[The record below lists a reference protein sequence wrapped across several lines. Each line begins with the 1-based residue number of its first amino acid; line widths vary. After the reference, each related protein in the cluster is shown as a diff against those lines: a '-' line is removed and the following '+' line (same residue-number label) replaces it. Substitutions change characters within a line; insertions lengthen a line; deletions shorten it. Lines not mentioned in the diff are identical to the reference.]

1 MATIPPAPQITTD
14 SLTAVRKEPT
24 LPGLRCALAL
34 SLLALAACHDS
45 DSSSSA
51 AAPATPP
58 PAAAISDCA
67 VARVAAGPADLVPG
81 PLARG
86 TAGDIVI
93 ENRRMRAII
102 QKGGRNWFNI
112 GQFGGNIID
121 AVPKAADGS
130 LAAEDHY
137 EEASLGTNIESSPN
151 YDAVTIVNAG
161 GEDADGKCIPAVVR
175 ATGPDDL
182 LDFVNGSSAIRDMGF
197 SFPQSADDV
206 DLPVTVHTDYT
217 LDANQSAVTM
227 NSTIINASG
236 SDLRIYLAEYVNG
249 SGEVELFQHGYGFGE
264 ALITAP
270 CASCRSIIYAGH
282 EGGSGVSYGIVHNTP
297 RTTTLS
303 VSGVTVLVYGTDA
316 TVLAAVPE
324 PLNQVTEPP
333 PFTVP
338 ANGELSFTRWFVV
351 GTGSVASILDTQYS
365 LLGVSTGSVGGTVTD
380 QNGPVSGAEI
390 AVIGSDNDFTPI
402 APGVLPLP
410 YPPIPGARGP
420 ATLVVNH
427 MRTDAS
433 GRFQGRLPP
442 GDYQLRLNIPG
453 RGALPG
459 GTANV
464 SVTENQLTTQ
474 NFTAPLPAQLRVLVV
489 DENNLPIAAKVQ
501 LIGSDSSP
509 DAGEPQNQESV
520 LGGLLTLNTGIF
532 GDFAADKLPGGVIL
546 SEFAVADPLR
556 RGAVTVGDTGLLEAQ
571 AGEFVLSVSRGPR
584 YSEHS
589 QTVTLTPG
597 AVTTVTARL
606 VKVVDTTDHLL
617 ADFHV
622 HSFNSPDSEV
632 TNRERLITYLS
643 EDMDF
648 FTPSDHGYRANFEPV
663 IADMQ
668 VGHLL
673 ASAPSAEIT
682 TFDYGHYNAWPVRIE
697 AEPANSDEAS
707 QSSDLKISQGATDWG
722 GPAPRGQDFPSAG
735 NFSREPAKIFDEMR
749 ADPLQAGRQVVVQI
763 NHVDSFFG
771 AGGLEIDSGF
781 VGKDPQSN
789 VTPASKRLNPALT
802 NLFDRDFDSLEL
814 WIGVDGREHQLEKF
828 LGQNI
833 GDWFNLLN
841 RGLLRTLV
849 ANSDTHDRRLTSLST
864 RNYISAP
871 TVLSQGQP
879 DPQKMRQ
886 APHDIGD
893 AIRNGYST
901 GSNSLFM
908 QVKASNALTQG
919 AGLEQ
924 SDAFGVKTKPLVALG
939 GKVSLKVDI
948 QSPVWAEYDEISVY
962 INTPTT
968 RHKDQFGQPSSPAR
982 YNICSPEHRLGL
994 ADFSRTRVP
1003 VTTIDGTTYQR
1014 LESSATIDLTL
1025 LKDSWVVVLARGNDG
1040 VSKPLWPVVPNDFS
1054 DSGDG
1059 LGTRSSADTGTVA
1072 MAVSNPIYVDV
1083 DGNGWHAPALNVVAS
1098 CP

>member
-1 MATIPPAPQITTD
+1 MATFFAIPRHP
-14 SLTAVRKEPT
+14 VR
-24 LPGLRCALAL
+24 LQALRGAAAL
-34 SLLALAACHDS
+34 SLLALGSCHDS
-45 DSSSSA
+45 GSSSSGNSSS
-51 AAPATPP
+51 TPP
-58 PAAAISDCA
+58 PVVSDCA
-67 VARVAAGPADLVPG
+67 VARVVSGPADLVPG

-86 TAGDIVI
+86 VVGDIVI

-151 YDAVTIVNAG
+151 YETVTIVNAG
-161 GEDADGKCIPAVVR
+161 GEDASGNCLPAVVR

-197 SFPQSADDV
+197 SFPASADDV
-206 DLPVTVHTDYT
+206 DLPITVQTDYT
-217 LDANQSAVTM
+217 LDVNQSAVTM
-227 NSTIINASG
+227 TSTLINESA
-236 SDLRIYLAEYVNG
+236 SDLKIYLAEYVNG

-338 ANGELSFTRWFVV
+338 ANGEFSFTRWFVV
-351 GTGSVASILDTQYS
+351 GTGSVASVLDTQYS
-365 LLGVSTGSVGGTVTD
+365 LLDVTTGNVQGVVSD
-380 QNGPVSGAEI
+380 ANGPVSGAEI
-390 AVIGSDNDFTPI
+390 AVIGSVNDFTPI

-420 ATLVVNH
+420 STLVVNH
-427 MRTDAS
+427 MRTDAA
-433 GRFQGRLPP
+433 GRFQGKLPP

-453 RGALPG
+453 RGAPTNG
-459 GTANV
+459 NV
-464 SVTENQLTTQ
+464 NISVAADQLTTH
-474 NFTAPLPAQLRVLVV
+474 NFSAPLPAQLRVLVV
-489 DENNLPIAAKVQ
+489 DENNRPIAAKVQ
-501 LIGSDSSP
+501 LIGTDSSP
-509 DAGEPQNQESV
+509 DAGEPLNQESV
-520 LGGLLTLNTGIF
+520 LAGVLTLNTGIF
-532 GDFAADKLPGGVIL
+532 GDAAADKLPAGVIL

-556 RGAVTVGDTGLLEAQ
+556 SGAVTVGDTGLLDVQ
-571 AGEFVLSVSRGPR
+571 PGEFQLSVSRGPR
-584 YSEHS
+584 YSEHV
-589 QTVTLTPG
+589 QTLTLNAG
-597 AVTTVTARL
+597 SLATVTAQL
-606 VKVVDTTDHLL
+606 VKVVDTADHLL

-648 FTPSDHGYRANFEPV
+648 FTPSDHGYRANFEPL
-663 IADMQ
+663 IAEMQ
-668 VGHLL
+668 IDHLI
-673 ASAPSAEIT
+673 ASAPSAEVT
-682 TFDYGHYNAWPVRIE
+682 TFDYGHFNAWPVQIE
-697 AEPANSDEAS
+697 AVPANSDEAS

-735 NFSREPAKIFDEMR
+735 NYSREPAKIFDEMR
-749 ADPLQAGRQVVVQI
+749 ADPLQAGRQVVIQI

-771 AGGLEIDSGF
+771 AGGLEIDTGF
-781 VGKDPQSN
+781 LGEDPQSS
-789 VTPASKRLNPALT
+789 VTPASKRLNPALG

-849 ANSDTHDRRLTSLST
+849 ANSDTHDRRQTSLST

-871 TVLSQGQP
+871 SVLSQGQA
-879 DPQKMRQ
+879 DPGKMRQ

-893 AIRNGYST
+893 AIRAGLST

-908 QVKASNALTQG
+908 KVKARNTLGQT

-924 SDAFGVKTKPLVALG
+924 GDAFGIKTRPLLALG
-939 GKVSLKVDI
+939 GSIELAVDI
-948 QSPVWAEYDEISVY
+948 QAPEWAEYDEISVY
-962 INTPTT
+962 INSATT
-968 RHKDQFGQPSSPAR
+968 RHKDQFGQPTSPAR
-982 YNICSPEHRLGL
+982 YSICAPRHRLGL
-994 ADFSRTRVP
+994 ADFTRSP
-1003 VTTIDGTTYQR
+1003 VTVTSINGKDFKR
-1014 LESSATIDLTL
+1014 LQTSAKIDLSL
-1025 LKDSWVVVLARGNDG
+1025 LKDSWIVVLARGNDG
-1040 VSKPLWPVVPNDFS
+1040 VSKPLWPVVPNDFV
-1054 DSGDG
+1054 DGGDG
-1059 LGTRSSADTGTVA
+1059 LSTRSTADTGTVA

-1083 DGNGWHAPALNVVAS
+1083 DGNGWDAPTLNVVGS